1 MEDKIKQT
9 MRKVQMVDIAKLHP
23 YENNPRN
30 NEKAVPKIAESIK
43 RYGFNVPI
51 TADRNGVIATGH
63 TRYKAALSLGL
74 REVPV
79 IYLDDLDE
87 SEIAAWRLVD
97 NKTGEIATWEEDKLN
112 LELKALLGL
121 KVDLSDFGFPG
132 EDKMLE
138 QVREDDFMPVLP
150 KEPRSRR
157 GDIYLLGDHVLM
169 CGDATSEE
177 DMAKLM
183 GGKLADLTVTDPP
196 YNVDYE
202 GSNRTKEGSKAKR
215 RNSSRPSD
223 KILNDNMDEQSFRA
237 FLGDSFE
244 SMRNHLREGGVFYI
258 WHSENHGLSF
268 RLSLEAAGLEVRQCL
283 IWEKN
288 SFTLGRQDYQWRH
301 EPVLYGWKDGAG
313 HYFIDDRSQ
322 DTVLDVDKLD
332 LSAKSKKE
340 LIGIIEAM
348 RKSPPVQTT
357 VIHEDKPLHNDLHPT
372 MKPIRLLA
380 RLIANS
386 SRRGDVVLDQFG
398 GSGSTLIACEETGR
412 RCRMMELDP
421 AYVDVI
427 VDRYQKFTG
436 RKAIKQGGD
445 I

>member
-1 MEDKIKQT
+1 M
-9 MRKVQMVDIAKLHP
+9 
-23 YENNPRN
+23 
-30 NEKAVPKIAESIK
+30 
-43 RYGFNVPI
+43 
-51 TADRNGVIATGH
+51 
-63 TRYKAALSLGL
+63 
-74 REVPV
+74 
-79 IYLDDLDE
+79 
-87 SEIAAWRLVD
+87 
-97 NKTGEIATWEEDKLN
+97 
-112 LELKALLGL
+112 
-121 KVDLSDFGFPG
+121 
-132 EDKMLE
+132 
-138 QVREDDFMPVLP
+138 
-150 KEPRSRR
+150 
-157 GDIYLLGDHVLM
+157 
-169 CGDATSEE
+169 
-177 DMAKLM
+177 
-183 GGKLADLTVTDPP
+183 
-196 YNVDYE
+196 
-202 GSNRTKEGSKAKR
+202 
-215 RNSSRPSD
+215 
-223 KILNDNMDEQSFRA
+223 
-237 FLGDSFE
+237 
-244 SMRNHLREGGVFYI
+244 FYI

-322 DTVLDVDKLD
+322 DTVLDIKRLD

-348 RKSPPVQTT
+348 SKSSPIPTT
-357 VIHEDKPLHNDLHPT
+357 VIREDKPLHNDLHPT

-386 SRRGDVVLDQFG
+386 SRKGDVVLDQFG

-412 RCRMMELDP
+412 KCRMMELDP

-445 I
+445 K